1 MMFPSFLKLAKTGN
15 GDSIT
20 DSCTTFT
27 PYPYVFP
34 WLWRR
39 GQGSLRKFFMY
50 FPLIVGYIWQQPVDL
65 LIVLS
70 VPVLSE
76 PGWLAL
82 DVARTLS
89 LSYLKHTRAFPAQK
103 KAPGLTVVCWS
114 HPCSGTQPPPATLLA
129 HWASDLL
136 SSLFTFKWSQVD
148 SFPVTLLGWHC
159 WECSSSHIKWTV
171 LSL

>member
-1 MMFPSFLKLAKTGN
+1 
-15 GDSIT
+15 
-20 DSCTTFT
+20 
-27 PYPYVFP
+27 
-34 WLWRR
+34 
-39 GQGSLRKFFMY
+39 MY

-70 VPVLSE
+70 AAIFASLYSVLSE

-103 KAPGLTVVCWS
+103 KARGLTVVCWS

-129 HWASDLL
+129 H
-136 SSLFTFKWSQVD
+136 
-148 SFPVTLLGWHC
+148 
-159 WECSSSHIKWTV
+159 
-171 LSL
+171 